1 MAYGQVRTSS
11 GRVLNLAPEGWIN
24 NEGENL
30 NAAPMNGLVAAM
42 QQPQAQ
48 QPAMQQPG
56 TNRLAQVASAPDL
69 SDFLTA
75 NGTSMKNAVDY
86 NGKKAFRVADGVVWQ
101 NPDGSTG
108 KATIQNPQQEAYDA
122 KQRVAAKE
130 QLAMDA
136 TRAQMEHTKAQTSA
150 LQQPGDKWELQ
161 KTDDGIIR
169 VNKSTGVAEPVK
181 MGGQAFGGG
190 LGKKEADATDVLAL
204 AAEAEKILPN
214 AHGSGIGNAIGGL
227 ANFVGVGNDKNNA
240 DAQLKVIA
248 GSLVSKMPKMSGP
261 QSDKDVMLYKE
272 MAGQVGDS
280 TLPIESRL
288 AALETVKKINAK
300 HVTQQAQPAG
310 GYADQAK
317 EQRYQQWLKSQGR

>member
-1 MAYGQVRTSS
+1 MGYGQIRTSS
-11 GRVLNLAPEGWIN
+11 GRVLNLSPEGWIN

-30 NAAPMNGLVAAM
+30 NSAPLNGLASAL

-48 QPAMQQPG
+48 QVAMQRTG
-56 TNRLAQVASAPDL
+56 ANRLAQVASAPDL

-75 NGTSMKNAVDY
+75 NGTSMQNAVDY

-101 NPDGSTG
+101 NPDGSTS
-108 KATIQNPQQEAYDA
+108 KATIQNPMQEAYDA
-122 KQRVAAKE
+122 RQRGLAKD
-130 QLAMDA
+130 QMAMDA
-136 TRAQMEHTKAQTSA
+136 TRAQIDHTKAQTSA
-150 LQQPGDKWELQ
+150 IQQPGDKWELQ
-161 KTDDGIIR
+161 KTEDGIIR
-169 VNKSTGVAEPVK
+169 VNKSTGQAEPVK
-181 MGGQAFGGG
+181 MGGQTFGGG

-204 AAEAEKILPN
+204 AAEAEKILPK
-214 AHGSGIGNAIGGL
+214 AHGSGIGNAMGGA
-227 ANFVGVGNDKNNA
+227 ANFLGIANDKNNA

-261 QSDKDVMLYKE
+261 QSDKDVLLYKE

-288 AALETVKKINAK
+288 AALDTVKKINAK

-317 EQRYQQWLKSQGR
+317 EQRYQQWLRSQGR